1 MRVKVLLN
9 ETTEP
14 FTVIEQVRDIY
25 APLTSYYVCG
35 GAQLSMTLAAAF
47 NLLSLILS
55 GLIIVDKD
63 DIYY

>member
-1 MRVKVLLN
+1 M
-9 ETTEP
+9 
-14 FTVIEQVRDIY
+14 IEQVRDIH